1 MMDALLRLALSQRI
15 IVLLLS
21 AAIAIYGVLSYG
33 KLVIDAFPD
42 VSSTQVKIIIKAPGM
57 TPSEVEQQITI
68 PVELEMQGIPHQT
81 MVRSI
86 SKYALADITI
96 DFEEGTDL
104 YWARDRIYQRFAG
117 VKKELPGNIGGGIA
131 PITTPLGEI
140 LMFTIESDTLSLMD
154 KRTLLDWTIRP
165 ALRSVPGV
173 ADVNALGGLV
183 KSFDVK
189 PDFARLAAYGIPVSQ
204 LVNVIERNN
213 ANYGA
218 GRVEQGD
225 EALIVRV
232 VGKQTD
238 VQSIRELVLAQREG
252 STVYVGDVADV
263 SVGAVTRYGYVTK
276 DGKGEAVEGLVL
288 GLKGADASRTVSAVK
303 ARLAEL
309 QKRLPKGT
317 KLNVFYDRSDLVGK
331 AVNTVQKALMEAV
344 VLIIVILLLMLGD
357 IISALT
363 VALILPMAILS
374 AFILMHLFGISAN
387 LMSLG
392 GIAIAIGMIV
402 DSAVVMVENI
412 VAWLAHPKYAHEPRS
427 RLVYLAAREV
437 SLPIV
442 SGVVIIITIFSPLLM
457 LQGLEGKL
465 FAPVALSI
473 VFTLASSIVFA
484 LYLIPVIAGM
494 SIRNSHEKPTW
505 VVQKLEGIYVPAL
518 KRAFRFEKPIYLLLV
533 LLVPLTVFMFASVG
547 KIFMPTMDEGNIVIG
562 IESDPAINIPAGIA
576 LNTQI
581 QQQLMAKVPEIKSI
595 IARSGSDEIG
605 LDPMGLNDTDTFLV
619 LKPKSEW
626 RRPDS
631 EWLHTQMRKV
641 LEGITGIEFGFT
653 QPIEMR
659 TSEMLTGA
667 RGDVVVKLFGDDID
681 KLNILGGK
689 IADVLRATPGSE
701 DVYMRQNEGVS
712 YEQVV
717 FDKKQLTKYGL
728 NLDEAAQ
735 ILAIAVMGTEA
746 GKIYEGMKQFS
757 ILIRGNYAVN
767 DLPLSSIYLTT
778 PHGERIA
785 FSNIAHIARTE
796 GSVEIKHEGAQRF
809 VSIQTNVSGT
819 DLTTFVDIISSK
831 IGQDVTLPSGYRVEY
846 GGEFKNQQRTMAR
859 LSVIVPIAL
868 AVIFM
873 ILFFTFRS
881 LRQAAAIFAMIPL
894 ALSGGIAGLMLSG
907 NYLSVPASV
916 GFIALLGI
924 AVLNGVVMVSYF
936 NELAK
941 KMSLDEAVIEGARR
955 RLRPVVMTALIA
967 AFGLVPMLYA
977 TGPGSEIQKP
987 LAIVVITG
995 LISSTLL
1002 TLIILPVLY
1011 RRIEAKNELK
1021 YSQNNKELS

>member
-1 MMDALLRLALSQRI
+1 MIDSLLRFTLAQRYIVILLAL
-15 IVLLLS
+15 V
-21 AAIAIYGVLSYG
+21 IAIYGIFSYG

-68 PVELEMQGIPHQT
+68 PIELEMKGIPHQT

-104 YWARDRIYQRFAG
+104 YWARDRVYQRFSSI
-117 VKKELPGNIGGGIA
+117 KEELPKNIGGGIA

-140 LMFTIESDTLSLMD
+140 LMFTIESDTLTLMQ
-154 KRTLLDWTIRP
+154 KRTLLDWVVRP
-165 ALRSVPGV
+165 ALRSVNGV
-173 ADVNALGGLV
+173 ADVNALGGEV
-183 KSFDVK
+183 KSFIVK
-189 PDFARLAAYGIPVSQ
+189 PDFSKLALFGISVEELQ
-204 LVNVIERNN
+204 RVLEQNN

-218 GRVEQGD
+218 GRIERGD

-232 VGKQTD
+232 VGKLK
-238 VQSIRELVLAQREG
+238 SISDIENLVLAQRG
-252 STVYVGDVADV
+252 SSTIYVRNVATV
-263 SVGAVTRYGYVTK
+263 STGAITRYGYVTK
-276 DGKGEAVEGLVL
+276 DGQGEAVEGLVL
-288 GLKGADASRTVSAVK
+288 GLKGADSSQTVTALK
-303 ARLAEL
+303 EKLDEIE
-309 QKRLPKGT
+309 KNLPEGT
-317 KLNVFYDRSDLVGK
+317 TLNLFYDRSVLVGK
-331 AVNTVQKALMEAV
+331 AVSTVQKALIEAV

-363 VALILPMAILS
+363 VALILPMAILTT
-374 AFILMHLFGISAN
+374 FILMKFFGISAN

-412 VAWLAHPKYAHEPRS
+412 VAWLAHPKYKSEPRV
-427 RLVYLAAREV
+427 RLVYMAAKEV
-437 SLPIV
+437 SIPVI

-457 LQGLEGKL
+457 LEGLEGKL

-473 VFTLASSIVFA
+473 VFSLSASIFFA
-484 LYLIPVIAGM
+484 LFLIPVIAEWLIKNP
-494 SIRNSHEKPTW
+494 SEEPTW
-505 VVQKLEGIYVPAL
+505 LVRKLTGVYVPTL
-518 KRAFRFEKPIYLLLV
+518 KKAFAYEKWIYLFLV
-533 LLVPLTVFMFASVG
+533 LSIPLTVMMFNNIG
-547 KIFMPTMDEGNIVIG
+547 KTFMPTMDEGNIVIG
-562 IESDPAINIPAGIA
+562 IESNPSINIPAGVA

-581 QQQLMAKVPEIKSI
+581 QQQLMANVPEIASI

-626 RRPDS
+626 REQDP
-631 EWLHTQMRKV
+631 EWLKEQMRKV
-641 LEGITGIEFGFT
+641 LEKITGIEFGFT

-667 RGDVVVKLFGDDID
+667 RGDVVVKLFGDDMD
-681 KLNILGGK
+681 HLNALGSS
-689 IADVLRATPGSE
+689 IAEIIRNTKGSQ

-712 YEQVV
+712 YNQVR
-717 FDKKQLTKYGL
+717 FDKKQLAKYGMS
-728 NLDEAAQ
+728 LDEAGS
-735 ILAIAVMGTEA
+735 ILNIAIMGSA
-746 GKIYEGMKQFS
+746 SGKIYEGMKQFD
-757 ILIRGNYAVN
+757 ILIRGDYTRNN
-767 DLPLSSIYLTT
+767 LPLEHIYITT
-778 PHGERIA
+778 PKGIRITLA
-785 FSNIAHIARTE
+785 NIAHIERVD
-796 GSVEIKHEGAQRF
+796 GSVEIKHEQAQRF
-809 VSIQTNVSGT
+809 VSIQTNVRGT
-819 DLTTFVDIISSK
+819 DLSTFVAQVEAHIAEK
-831 IGQDVTLPSGYRVEY
+831 LTLPAGYRLEY
-846 GGEFKNQQRTMAR
+846 GGEFKNQERTMER
-859 LSVIVPIAL
+859 LSIVIPVAL

-873 ILFFTFRS
+873 ILFFTFGS
-881 LRQAAAIFAMIPL
+881 ARQAAAVFATIPL
-894 ALSGGIAGLMLSG
+894 ALTGGVLGLFITD

-936 NELAK
+936 NELVK
-941 KMSLDEAVIEGARR
+941 SLSLEEAVMEGAAR

-967 AFGLVPMLYA
+967 AFGLVPMLFA

-987 LAIVVITG
+987 LAIVVIFG

-1002 TLIILPVLY
+1002 TLIILPILY
-1011 RRIEAKNELK
+1011 RRVESMQAK
-1021 YSQNNKELS
+1021 

>member
-1 MMDALLRLALSQRI
+1 MIDKLLGFALSQRYLVI
-15 IVLLLS
+15 LLAL
-21 AAIAIYGVLSYG
+21 AIAVYGVLSYS

-68 PVELEMQGIPHQT
+68 PIELEMKGIPHQT

-104 YWARDRIYQRFAG
+104 YWARDRVYQRFSAI
-117 VKKELPGNIGGGIA
+117 KEDLPASIGGGIA

-140 LMFTIESDTLSLMD
+140 LMFTIESDTLSLME
-154 KRTLLDWTIRP
+154 KRTLLDWVVRP
-165 ALRSVPGV
+165 ALRSVSGV
-173 ADVNALGGLV
+173 ADVNALGGEV
-183 KSFDVK
+183 KSFIVK
-189 PDFARLAAYGIPVSQ
+189 PDFAKLALFGISVEALQSVLQ
-204 LVNVIERNN
+204 HNN

-218 GRVEQGD
+218 GRIERGD

-232 VGKQTD
+232 VGKLG
-238 VQSIRELVLAQREG
+238 SIENIEELVLAQRG
-252 STVYVGDVADV
+252 SSTIYVKDVAAV
-263 SVGAVTRYGYVTK
+263 SVGALTRYGYVTK

-288 GLKGADASRTVSAVK
+288 GLKGADSSKTVSALK
-303 ARLAEL
+303 SKLAEIE
-309 QKRLPKGT
+309 KSLPEGT
-317 KLNVFYDRSDLVGK
+317 KLSIFYDRSDLVGK
-331 AVNTVQKALMEAV
+331 AVSTVQKALIEAV
-344 VLIIVILLLMLGD
+344 VLIIIILLLMLGD
-357 IISALT
+357 FISALT
-363 VALILPMAILS
+363 VALILPMAVLS
-374 AFILMHLFGISAN
+374 TFIMMQLFGISAN

-412 VAWLAHPKYAHEPRS
+412 VAWLAHPKYKNETRV
-427 RLVYLAAREV
+427 RLVYMAAKEV
-437 SLPIV
+437 SLPVI

-473 VFTLASSIVFA
+473 VFSLGASIFFA
-484 LYLIPVIAGM
+484 LFLIPVI
-494 SIRNSHEKPTW
+494 SEWLIKNPSEEPTW
-505 VVQKLEGIYVPAL
+505 LVRKLTAVYVPSL
-518 KRAFRFEKPIYLLLV
+518 RKAFAYETWIYLFLV
-533 LLVPLTVFMFASVG
+533 LTIPFTVLMFNHIG
-547 KIFMPTMDEGNIVIG
+547 KTFMPTMDEGNIVIG
-562 IESDPAINIPAGIA
+562 VESNPSINIPAGIA
-576 LNTQI
+576 LSTQI
-581 QQQLMAKVPEIKSI
+581 QQQLMAEVPEIASI

-626 RRPDS
+626 RQADP
-631 EWLHTQMRKV
+631 EWLRAQMREV
-641 LEGITGIEFGFT
+641 LEKISGIEFGFT

-667 RGDVVVKLFGDDID
+667 RGAVVVKLFGDDTD
-681 KLNILGGK
+681 ELNTLGES
-689 IADVLRATPGSE
+689 IAEIIRQSEGSE
-701 DVYMRQNEGVS
+701 DVYMRQNGGVT
-712 YEQVV
+712 YNQVI
-717 FDKKQLTKYGL
+717 FDKKQLAKYGMT
-728 NLDEAAQ
+728 LDEAAQ
-735 ILAIAVMGTEA
+735 ILKIAIIGEQS
-746 GKIYEGMKQFS
+746 GKIYEGMKQFD
-757 ILIRGNYAVN
+757 ILIRGDYTQNN
-767 DLPLSSIYLTT
+767 LPLEHVYLTT
-778 PHGERIA
+778 PAGVRITLA
-785 FSNIAHIARTE
+785 NIARIERVD
-796 GSVEIKHEGAQRF
+796 GSVEIKHEQAQRF

-819 DLTTFVDIISSK
+819 DLSTFVSQIQEAINAK
-831 IGQDVTLPSGYRVEY
+831 VVLPTGYRLEY
-846 GGEFKNQQRTMAR
+846 GGEFKNQQRTMER
-859 LSVIVPIAL
+859 LMVVVPIAL

-881 LRQAAAIFAMIPL
+881 MRQAGAVFATIPL
-894 ALSGGIAGLMLSG
+894 ALTGGVLGLFITN

-936 NELAK
+936 NELVK
-941 KMSLDEAVIEGARR
+941 TMPLEEAVIEGASR

-967 AFGLVPMLYA
+967 AFGLVPMLFA

-987 LAIVVITG
+987 LAIVVIFG

-1002 TLIILPVLY
+1002 TLLILPILY
-1011 RRIEAKNELK
+1011 RRIEAGNGE
-1021 YSQNNKELS
+1021 

>member
-1 MMDALLRLALSQRI
+1 MIDKLLGFALSQRWLVI
-15 IVLLLS
+15 ILAL
-21 AAIAIYGVLSYG
+21 AIAVYGVISYS

-68 PVELEMQGIPHQT
+68 PIELEMKGIPQQT

-104 YWARDRIYQRFAG
+104 YWARDRVYQRFSAI
-117 VKKELPGNIGGGIA
+117 KEDLPASIGGGIA

-140 LMFTIESDTLSLMD
+140 LMFTIESETLSLME
-154 KRTLLDWTIRP
+154 KRTLLDWVVRP
-165 ALRSVPGV
+165 ALRSVSGV
-173 ADVNALGGLV
+173 ADVNALGGEV
-183 KSFDVK
+183 KSFIVK
-189 PDFARLAAYGIPVSQ
+189 PDFAKLALFGISVEELQSVLQ
-204 LVNVIERNN
+204 HNN

-218 GRVEQGD
+218 GRIERGD

-232 VGKQTD
+232 VGKLGN
-238 VQSIRELVLAQREG
+238 IENIEELVLAQRG
-252 STVYVGDVADV
+252 SSTIYVKDVAAV
-263 SVGAVTRYGYVTK
+263 SVGALTRYGYVTK

-288 GLKGADASRTVSAVK
+288 GLKGADSSKTVSALK
-303 ARLAEL
+303 AKLAEIE
-309 QKRLPKGT
+309 KSLPEGT
-317 KLNVFYDRSDLVGK
+317 KLSIFYDRSDLVGK
-331 AVNTVQKALMEAV
+331 AVSTVQKALIEAV
-344 VLIIVILLLMLGD
+344 VLIIIILLLMLGD
-357 IISALT
+357 FISAFT
-363 VALILPMAILS
+363 VALILPMAVLS
-374 AFILMHLFGISAN
+374 TFIMMQLFGISAN

-412 VAWLAHPKYAHEPRS
+412 VAWLAHPKYKNETRV
-427 RLVYLAAREV
+427 RLVYMAAKEV
-437 SLPIV
+437 SLPVI

-473 VFTLASSIVFA
+473 VFSLGASIFFA
-484 LYLIPVIAGM
+484 LFLIPVIAEWM
-494 SIRNSHEKPTW
+494 IKNPSEEPTW
-505 VVQKLEGIYVPAL
+505 LVRKLTAVYVPSL
-518 KRAFRFEKPIYLLLV
+518 RKAFAYEKWIYLFLV
-533 LLVPLTVFMFASVG
+533 LTIPFTVLMFNNIG
-547 KIFMPTMDEGNIVIG
+547 KTFMPTMDEGNIVIG
-562 IESDPAINIPAGIA
+562 VESNPSINIPAGIA
-576 LNTQI
+576 LSTQI
-581 QQQLMAKVPEIKSI
+581 QQQLMAEVPEIASI

-626 RRPDS
+626 RNNDT
-631 EWLHTQMRKV
+631 EWLRAQMREV
-641 LEGITGIEFGFT
+641 LEKISGIEFGFT

-667 RGDVVVKLFGDDID
+667 RGAVVVKLFGDDTD
-681 KLNILGGK
+681 ELNTLGES
-689 IADVLRATPGSE
+689 IAEIIRQSEGSE
-701 DVYMRQNEGVS
+701 DVYMRQNGGVT
-712 YEQVV
+712 YNQVI
-717 FDKKQLTKYGL
+717 FDKKQLAKYGMT
-728 NLDEAAQ
+728 LDEAAQ
-735 ILAIAVMGTEA
+735 ILKIAVIGEQS
-746 GKIYEGMKQFS
+746 GKIYEGMKQFD
-757 ILIRGNYAVN
+757 ILIRGDYTQNN
-767 DLPLSSIYLTT
+767 LPLEHVYLTT
-778 PHGERIA
+778 PAGVRITLA
-785 FSNIAHIARTE
+785 NIARIERVD
-796 GSVEIKHEGAQRF
+796 GSVEIKHEQAQRF

-819 DLTTFVDIISSK
+819 DLSTFVSHIQEAINTK
-831 IGQDVTLPSGYRVEY
+831 VALPTGYRLEY
-846 GGEFKNQQRTMAR
+846 GGEFKNQQRTMER
-859 LSVIVPIAL
+859 LIVVVPIAL

-881 LRQAAAIFAMIPL
+881 MRQAAAVFATIPL
-894 ALSGGIAGLMLSG
+894 ALTGGVLGLFITN

-936 NELAK
+936 NELVK
-941 KMSLDEAVIEGARR
+941 TMPLEEAVIEGAKR

-967 AFGLVPMLYA
+967 AFGLVPMLFA

-987 LAIVVITG
+987 LAIVVIFG

-1002 TLIILPVLY
+1002 TLLILPILY
-1011 RRIEAKNELK
+1011 RRIEARNGE
-1021 YSQNNKELS
+1021 